1 MGCSAYLQTHK
12 HGNDAII
19 HNLQAHLMFFLD
31 KTPKQSDYQP
41 EHKHLWATLK
51 NLRYTISLKLF
62 LLSKLFLI
70 PPSRLTGHRCI
81 LIFVWADGACAFAW
95 SWSGRSAMA
104 SERPQQSLSLA
115 TAGRRRHSGSCR
127 RTLQRGQL
135 TCPPAQCSVT
145 SGLPASG
152 SEWPPGKRMSKLDQ
166 AFSLFFWRKKMKFGR
181 RSLIKLDFLGTF
193 VTQFD

>member
-1 MGCSAYLQTHK
+1 MGLIKVMGCSAYLQTHK

-51 NLRYTISLKLF
+51 NLWYTFSLKLF
-62 LLSKLFLI
+62 FLSQLTMQHVFI
-70 PPSRLTGHRCI
+70 PPSRLTGRRCI
-81 LIFVWADGACAFAW
+81 LISVWVDGACVSAW
-95 SWSGRSAMA
+95 SWSGRSAMV
-104 SERPQQSLSLA
+104 SVRPLRSQSLA

-127 RTLQRGQL
+127 RTLQRGPQ

-145 SGLPASG
+145 SGLPASEL
-152 SEWPPGKRMSKLDQ
+152 EWPPGKRMSKFDK
-166 AFSLFFWRKKMKFGR
+166 AFKACSSEERK
-181 RSLIKLDFLGTF
+181 
-193 VTQFD
+193 